1 VADYQQDPASIRVYT
16 FNRAAYLTPGAKI
29 TASTWEVPAPL
40 TKTADAFTD
49 TTTQITL
56 TGGTV
61 GDVYNLYNTF
71 VSDDGQSQ
79 RLAFSLQVVDAA
91 QIRTPTVLEQQLA
104 ALRVAISEAAIS
116 GTAEYQIGNRA
127 KKNYTLEELL
137 NYEKR
142 LTQQVNQERQNAG
155 AGIFKNHDVWMVE
168 P

>member
-1 VADYQQDPASIRVYT
+1 MADYQQDPASIRTYT
-16 FNRAAYLTPGAKI
+16 FNRTAYLAPGAKI
-29 TASTWEVPAPL
+29 NASTWEVPAPL

-56 TGGTV
+56 TGGTA
-61 GDVYNLYNTF
+61 GDAYNIYNTF

-79 RLAFSLQVVDAA
+79 RLAFSLLVVDAA
-91 QIRTPTVLEQQLA
+91 QIREPTVLEKQLA

-155 AGIFKNHDVWMVE
+155 AGVFKNHEVWMVE